1 MATLEVFRLHPHGA
15 FHFGLPGVGYEAT
28 GEYCPSDTLYS
39 ALLNEALLG
48 GLIQASAAPPELPFR
63 LSSAL
68 PYAGTTL
75 LFPVPRQ
82 PAADALRSGKRKQFK
97 KIRYVSQRIFTELL
111 AGRRLLDYLSDD
123 GAEGLLYQDGSV
135 LIHRAD
141 QPRLDPSSATEAT
154 RLWQVERV
162 DHVTVDR
169 TRAASQYYAVGQ
181 VRFRAGCGLYVLA
194 ACDHEQART
203 QLHAWLQRLGHAGL
217 GGRRSKGLGQFEVEH
232 SGALRLPDSQG
243 AHHALL
249 LSRYIPTPTELQQ
262 GVLGAGAAYD
272 LERVSGWLFSPGL
285 PAQMRKTIYLLRTGD
300 IVHCPAQQA
309 PGGAVVDLRPDHAD
323 ISHPVWRY
331 GWALSVG
338 ISLAE
343 EAA

>member
-1 MATLEVFRLHPHGA
+1 MATLEVLRLAPRGA

-39 ALLNEALLG
+39 ALLSEALLG
-48 GLIQASAAPPELPFR
+48 RLITPATAPPDVPFR

-82 PAADALRSGKRKQFK
+82 PAEDALRSGMRKQFK
-97 KIRYVSQRIFTELL
+97 KIRYVSQSIFTALL
-111 AGRRLLDYLSDD
+111 AGRRLLDYLSDER
-123 GAEGLLYQDGSV
+123 AEGLLYQEGSV
-135 LIHRAD
+135 LIHRAE
-141 QPRLDPSSATEAT
+141 QPKLDPHSANEAT

-194 ACDHEQART
+194 HCRDGRACD
-203 QLHAWLQRLGHAGL
+203 QLRAWLERLGHAGL
-217 GGRRSKGLGQFEVEH
+217 GGRRSKGLGQFEVET
-232 SGALRLPDSQG
+232 GDRITLPDSQG
-243 AHHALL
+243 ARHALL
-249 LSRYIPTPTELQQ
+249 LSRYIPTPTELEQ

-272 LERVSGWLFSPGL
+272 LERVSGWLYSPGV
-285 PAQMRKTIYLLRTGD
+285 PAQTRKTIYLLRTGD
-300 IVHCPAQQA
+300 VVRCPAGRA
-309 PGGAVVDLRPDHAD
+309 PDGAVVDLRPDNAGIPHA
-323 ISHPVWRY
+323 VWRY

-338 ISLAE
+338 IALAE